1 MKLGWQGLRGVE
13 AVGPGGRLIYPLVVQ
28 FFLIGP
34 AFHLGEPWAW
44 RLAAGLAFAANVWG
58 WLWALRYRRAL
69 LDTPTS
75 RIASA
80 AQGYVELIGTAAVHA
95 GAQAASPL
103 TGLPC
108 LWYRYSL
115 EEQRNN
121 EWRQVDHGESEAP
134 FVLDDGTG
142 TCVIDPRG
150 AHVESQH
157 KEVRQRNERRETE
170 WLLLKGDRLYAI
182 GAYRSV
188 RATDLPLDA
197 RADVGELLAEWKR
210 DQAALHARFDLDGDG
225 EISQKEWTL
234 ARLAARREVARQHAE
249 QRRQPA
255 RHEMCKASDGRPY
268 LISNKP
274 QHKLGGIFSLWVG
287 FYLAACIGMLTLL
300 AWLMPSAG

>member
-13 AVGPGGRLIYPLVVQ
+13 TVGPGGRLIYPLVLQ
-28 FFLIGP
+28 FFLLGP
-34 AFHLGEPWAW
+34 ALHSGEPWAW
-44 RLAAGLAFAANVWG
+44 QLAAGLAFAANVWG

-80 AQGYVELIGTAAVHA
+80 AQGYVELIGTAVVHA

-108 LWYRYSL
+108 LWYRYSV
-115 EEQRNN
+115 EEQSNN

-134 FVLDDGTG
+134 FELDDGSG
-142 TCVIDPRG
+142 VCVIDPRG

-157 KEVRQRNERRETE
+157 KEVRRQADRRETE

-188 RATDLPLDA
+188 HASDLALDA
-197 RADVGELLAEWKR
+197 RADEGELLAEWKR
-210 DQAALHARFDLDGDG
+210 DQAALYARFDLDGDG
-225 EISQKEWTL
+225 EISQKEWSL

-249 QRRQPA
+249 MRNQPA
-255 RHEMCKASDGRPY
+255 RHELAKPADGRPY
-268 LISNKP
+268 LLSNKP
-274 QHKLGGIFSLWVG
+274 QHKLGGVFSLWAG
-287 FYLAACIGMLTLL
+287 FYLAACVGTLTLL
-300 AWLMPSAG
+300 AWLSA